1 MVCECMD
8 NLLCDEV
15 WLSNSENTFEEEVG
29 DFVSLKSY
37 ENKEFEE
44 AFALYLEK
52 EASSLPEQDYAKY
65 LHSNSLF
72 VSRCRVIQW
81 LVKCGSH
88 FNLSFGTVFL
98 AVNYLD
104 RFVSI
109 CQSNDWKY
117 WMLELLSV
125 SCLSV
130 AIKFNE
136 KSELSM
142 NEIQVEGLNY
152 SFQSS
157 VILKMELILLKA
169 LGWHLNS
176 VTSYSFVEIVD
187 NDFLESHLYQ
197 KLISPATQ
205 LLLQATLDQKML
217 EFRPSIIGISALW
230 CTLQH
235 LFPQTSDTY
244 IAYIMRLL
252 NQSQKDDII
261 KCHELMQR
269 QTSFWCENQR
279 HCPLSPTT
287 VLLNTSTRIYD
298 G

>member
-1 MVCECMD
+1 MVYECMD

-15 WLSNSENTFEEEVG
+15 WLSNNSENTFEEVG
-29 DFVSLKSY
+29 DFVVSLKSY

-44 AFALYLEK
+44 AFTLYLEK
-52 EASSLPEQDYAKY
+52 EASSLPEHNYAKY
-65 LHSNSLF
+65 LHSNNLF
-72 VSRCRVIQW
+72 LPRCRVIQW

-117 WMLELLSV
+117 WMLELLSIA
-125 SCLSV
+125 CLSV

-136 KSELSM
+136 KSPLSLH
-142 NEIQVEGLNY
+142 EIQVEGLNY

-176 VTSYSFVEIVD
+176 VTTYSFVEMLDIH
-187 NDFLESHLYQ
+187 FFQSHLYQ

-205 LLLQATLDQKML
+205 LLLQATLDQKMV
-217 EFRPSIIGISALW
+217 EFRPSTVAISALW
-230 CTLQH
+230 CSLDQLYPPTAD
-235 LFPQTSDTY
+235 SY
-244 IAYIMRLL
+244 IAYILRLL
-252 NQSQKDDII
+252 SQTQKDDII

-269 QTSFWCENQR
+269 QAPVCCENHH

-287 VLLNTSTRIYD
+287 VLFNT
-298 G
+298 

>member
-1 MVCECMD
+1 MVYECMD

-15 WLSNSENTFEEEVG
+15 WLSNNSENTFEEVG
-29 DFVSLKSY
+29 DFVVSLKSY
-37 ENKEFEE
+37 EHKEFEE
-44 AFALYLEK
+44 AFTLYLEK
-52 EASSLPEQDYAKY
+52 EASSLPEHNYAKY
-65 LHSNSLF
+65 LHSNNLF
-72 VSRCRVIQW
+72 LPRCRVIQW

-109 CQSNDWKY
+109 CQNNDWKY
-117 WMLELLSV
+117 WMLELLSIA
-125 SCLSV
+125 CLSV

-136 KSELSM
+136 KSALSL

-176 VTSYSFVEIVD
+176 VTTYSFVEMLDIH
-187 NDFLESHLYQ
+187 FFQSHLYQ

-205 LLLQATLDQKML
+205 LLLQATLDQKMV
-217 EFRPSIIGISALW
+217 EFRPSTVGISALW
-230 CTLQH
+230 CSLDQLYPPTAD
-235 LFPQTSDTY
+235 SY
-244 IAYIMRLL
+244 IAYILRLL
-252 NQSQKDDII
+252 SQTQKDDII

-269 QTSFWCENQR
+269 QASVCCENHH

-287 VLLNTSTRIYD
+287 VLFNT
-298 G
+298 